1 MGLRFEIEIGGISEG
16 FESADVP
23 KTTVAPAT
31 YAHGK
36 GKEKGSNNPH
46 AYVRPGL
53 QTNEPFRLSR
63 NFIGYDPLWQWRK
76 KIVDGIKAGQTDY
89 KKTGNLTQYDHDGT
103 TVLAE
108 WDFEGAWISEW
119 VIDPDLDAAG
129 NEILKEQIVVVADVL
144 VAKLGGGGGGSR
156 GPTRHPLPY
165 ANNKFRVDIEGRAI
179 ERVKKIS
186 GLDSKTEVVTV
197 RAGAHDNKQQ
207 KAANPKVFRPGK
219 TTYTDLTIERYMVD
233 RSPVL
238 KDWWDLYRKGK
249 MTPRSGSVFILNDD
263 YSDGPQLDF
272 FGAIPKD
279 YNAGHRASLQDDYPT
294 ETLVLQIEQLTKNTK
309 K

>member
-1 MGLRFEIEIGGISEG
+1 MGLRFAIEIGGISEG
-16 FESADVP
+16 FESADIP
-23 KTTVAPAT
+23 KTTVAPAS

-36 GKEKGSNNPH
+36 GKEKGTNNPN
-46 AYVRPGL
+46 AYLRPGL

-63 NFIGYDPLWQWRK
+63 NFIGRDPLWQWRK
-76 KIVDGIKAGQTDY
+76 KIADGIKANQTDY
-89 KKTGNLTQYDHDGT
+89 KKTGNITQYDHDGT
-103 TVLAE
+103 TALAE

-129 NEILKEQIVVVADVL
+129 NEILKEQIVVVADVII
-144 VAKLGGGGGGSR
+144 AKMGGGAGR
-156 GPTRHPLPY
+156 QPTRDPLPY
-165 ANNKFRVDIEGRAI
+165 ANNKFRVDIEGAGTL
-179 ERVKKIS
+179 ERVKKVS

-197 RAGAHDNKQQ
+197 RSGGHEKPNAT
-207 KAANPKVFRPGK
+207 NPKVFRPGK

-233 RSPVL
+233 RNAVL
-238 KDWWDLYRKGK
+238 KDWWDQYRQGK
-249 MTPRSGSVFILNDD
+249 MKPRSGSVFILNDD

-294 ETLVLQIEQLTKNTK
+294 ETLVLSIENLTKK
-309 K
+309 

>member
-1 MGLRFEIEIGGISEG
+1 MGLRFAIEIGGISEG

-23 KTTVAPAT
+23 KTTVAPAS

-36 GKEKGSNNPH
+36 GNNNHNPN
-46 AYVRPGL
+46 AYLRPGL

-63 NFIGYDPLWQWRK
+63 NFIGRDPLWQWRK

-89 KKTGNLTQYDHDGT
+89 KKTGNLTQYDHDGKT
-103 TVLAE
+103 ALAE

-129 NEILKEQIVVVADVL
+129 NEILKEQIVVVADVII
-144 VAKLGGGGGGSR
+144 AKMGGGGASQ
-156 GPTRHPLPY
+156 PTRDPLPY
-165 ANNKFRVDIEGRAI
+165 ANNKFRVDIEGLGTI
-179 ERVKKIS
+179 DRVKKIS

-197 RAGAHDNKQQ
+197 RAGGHGKPNP
-207 KAANPKVFRPGK
+207 ANPKVFRPGK

-233 RSPVL
+233 RKPVL
-238 KDWWDLYRKGK
+238 RQWWDEYRKGTMK
-249 MTPRSGSVFILNDD
+249 ARSGSVFILNDD

-294 ETLVLQIEQLTKNTK
+294 ETLVLSIENLTKK
-309 K
+309 

>member
-1 MGLRFEIEIGGISEG
+1 MGLRFEVEIGGISEG
-16 FESADVP
+16 FESADIP
-23 KTTVAPAT
+23 KTTVAPAS

-36 GKEKGSNNPH
+36 GKEKGSNNPN
-46 AYVRPGL
+46 AYLRPGL

-63 NFIGYDPLWQWRK
+63 NFIGRDPLWQWRK
-76 KIVDGIKAGQTDY
+76 KIVDGIKANQTDY

-103 TVLAE
+103 TALAE

-144 VAKLGGGGGGSR
+144 VAKSGGGGGSR
-156 GPTRHPLPY
+156 GPTRHPVPY
-165 ANNKFRVDIEGRAI
+165 ANNKFRVDIEGLGTI
-179 ERVKKIS
+179 DRVKKIS

-197 RAGAHDNKQQ
+197 RAGGHPGRNTPQT
-207 KAANPKVFRPGK
+207 AANPKVFRPGK
-219 TTYTDLTIERYMVD
+219 TTYTDLTIERYMLD
-233 RSPVL
+233 PKPVL
-238 KDWWDLYRKGK
+238 RRWWDEYRQGK
-249 MTPRSGSVFILNDD
+249 MKPRSGSVFILNDD

-294 ETLVLQIEQLTKNTK
+294 ETLVLSIESLTKK
-309 K
+309 